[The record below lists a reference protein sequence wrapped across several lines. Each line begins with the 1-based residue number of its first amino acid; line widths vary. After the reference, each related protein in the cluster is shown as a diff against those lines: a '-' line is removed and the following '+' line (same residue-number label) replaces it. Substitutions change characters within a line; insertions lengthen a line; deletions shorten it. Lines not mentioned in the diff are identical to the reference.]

1 MCPLFFLTGK
11 AVMKIVFGLLAALL
25 ATGVAHAQAEFD
37 VEAAAGQCAA
47 CHGAE
52 GLPSDPAIPIIHGQ
66 EFFYLYTQ
74 LKDYAAERRANDIMS
89 PMAAQFDRDQM
100 KALAQYFS
108 DKSWPTIQTEAQ
120 EGDAQLAQRAMSRG
134 QCSAC
139 HGEWQ
144 GDSRIPRAAGQ
155 QPGYLEKTMKDFK
168 NEVRLNAAA
177 KISVMKKVEDQEID
191 ALARYL
197 GDL

>member
-1 MCPLFFLTGK
+1 
-11 AVMKIVFGLLAALL
+11 MKIAFVLFAALL
-25 ATGVAHAQAEFD
+25 ATGVAQAEAEFD

-52 GLPSDPAIPIIHGQ
+52 GVPSDPTIPIIHGQ
-66 EFFYLYTQ
+66 EFFYIYTQ
-74 LKDYAAERRANDIMS
+74 LKDYAAERRANPIMS
-89 PMAAQFDRDQM
+89 PMASQYNRDQM
-100 KALAQYFS
+100 KALAQYFA
-108 DKSWPTIQTEAQ
+108 DKSWPAIQATTQ
-120 EGDAQLAQRAMSRG
+120 EGDAKLAERAIARG

-139 HGEWQ
+139 HSEWQ

-177 KISVMKKVEDQEID
+177 KISVMKKVEDEEIE
-191 ALARYL
+191 ALSRYL

>member
-1 MCPLFFLTGK
+1 
-11 AVMKIVFGLLAALL
+11 MKIAFVVLASLLASG
-25 ATGVAHAQAEFD
+25 TAHAEAEFD
-37 VEAAAGQCAA
+37 VEAAASQCLA
-47 CHGAE
+47 CHGQK
-52 GLPSDPAIPIIHGQ
+52 GVPSDPTIPIIHGQ

-74 LKDYAAERRANDIMS
+74 LKDYAAERRDNAIMS
-89 PMAAQFDRDQM
+89 PMASQYDRDQM

-108 DKSWPTIQTEAQ
+108 DKPWPAIQTSTK
-120 EGDAQLAQRAMSRG
+120 EGDTKLAERAISRG

-139 HGEWQ
+139 HAEWQ
-144 GDSRIPRAAGQ
+144 GDSRIPRLAGQ

-168 NEVRLNAAA
+168 NEIRLNAAA
-177 KISVMKKVEDQEID
+177 KISVMKKVEDEEIE

>member
-1 MCPLFFLTGK
+1 
-11 AVMKIVFGLLAALL
+11 MKIAFVSLVALL
-25 ATGVAHAQAEFD
+25 ATGAVQAEAEFN

-52 GLPSDPAIPIIHGQ
+52 GVPSDPTIPIIHGQ

-74 LKDYAAERRANDIMS
+74 LKDYAAERRANAIMS
-89 PMAAQFDRDQM
+89 PMAAQYDRSQM
-100 KALAQYFS
+100 KALAQYFA
-108 DKSWPTIQTEAQ
+108 DKSWPTIQTKAQ
-120 EGDAQLAQRAMSRG
+120 EGDAKLAQRAISRG

-139 HGEWQ
+139 HSEWQ
-144 GDSRIPRAAGQ
+144 GDSRIPRVAGQ
-155 QPGYLEKTMKDFK
+155 QPGYLEKTMKDLK
-168 NEVRLNAAA
+168 NEVRLNAPA
-177 KISVMKKVEDQEID
+177 KISVMKKVEDKEIE

>member
-1 MCPLFFLTGK
+1 MRIAFVL
-11 AVMKIVFGLLAALL
+11 AVSLL
-25 ATGVAHAQAEFD
+25 ATGIVNAEAEFD
-37 VEAAAGQCAA
+37 VEAAASQCAA

-52 GLPSDPAIPIIHGQ
+52 GVPSDPTIPIIHGQ

-74 LKDYAAERRANDIMS
+74 LKDYAAERRANPIMS
-89 PMAAQFDRDQM
+89 PMASQYERDQM

-108 DKSWPTIQTEAQ
+108 EKPWPAIQTTTE
-120 EGDAQLAQRAMSRG
+120 EGDAKLAERAIARG

-139 HGEWQ
+139 Q
-144 GDSRIPRAAGQ
+144 GDSRIPRLAGQ

-177 KISVMKKVEDQEID
+177 KISVMKKVEDKEIE